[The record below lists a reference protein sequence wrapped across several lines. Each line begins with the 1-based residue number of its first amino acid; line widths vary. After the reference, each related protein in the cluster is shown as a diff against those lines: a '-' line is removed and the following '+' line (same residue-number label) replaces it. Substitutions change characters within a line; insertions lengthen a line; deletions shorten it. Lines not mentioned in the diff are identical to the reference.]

1 MAKRL
6 TQKYRKVDSAEVQG
20 EGSFVVFASPTF
32 DDIAKFG
39 DLIFSDNEATKTD
52 AEAIKL
58 VVPLLQRFTVNWDWV
73 DDDGTP
79 LPNPQ
84 EDTSVIGRLTFEEQ
98 QFLVTNLTAAF
109 NLSGEKVK
117 N

>member
-6 TQKYRKVDSAEVQG
+6 TQKYRKVDSASVQG

-32 DDIAKFG
+32 DDVSEFS
-39 DLIFSDNEATKTD
+39 DLIFSENGAAKTD

-58 VVPLLQRFTVNWDWV
+58 VVPMLKRFTVDWDWV
-73 DDDGTP
+73 DDEDKA
-79 LPNPQ
+79 LPKPQ
-84 EDTSVIGRLTFEEQ
+84 EDPAVIDRLTMEEQ
-98 QFLVTNLTAAF
+98 SFLVSNLTAAF